1 MIILH
6 VINDYLLEKKTKQ
19 IHFEPPKKKVKNK
32 KKERI

>member
-1 MIILH
+1 MII
-6 VINDYLLEKKTKQ
+6 YWKKKTKQ